1 MKNMHLLIDTNIV
14 LDWLQ
19 HREPD
24 DDSSEKIMES
34 CIFGDNIGYLSV
46 HSLTNLFYI
55 IRKDMDEYKRKKL
68 IGFLHSHFNII
79 SETSDMVK
87 AVVERDEWKD
97 IEDGLQM
104 QCAIVENVDYI
115 VTRNVKD
122 FTDSDIPAILPQEL
136 CSSVLNLSHQG

>member
-1 MKNMHLLIDTNIV
+1 MKNMHLLIDTNII
-14 LDWLQ
+14 LDWLL

-55 IRKDMDEYKRKKL
+55 IRKDMNVEKRKKL
-68 IGFLHSHFNII
+68 ISFLHSHFNVV

-87 AVVERDEWKD
+87 AVIEREEWKD
-97 IEDGLQM
+97 IEDGYQM
-104 QCAIVENVDYI
+104 PRTTFFSVF
-115 VTRNVKD
+115 VK
-122 FTDSDIPAILPQEL
+122 FFNWSNPVSSILREYRIIDTQQ
-136 CSSVLNLSHQG
+136 SIGAA